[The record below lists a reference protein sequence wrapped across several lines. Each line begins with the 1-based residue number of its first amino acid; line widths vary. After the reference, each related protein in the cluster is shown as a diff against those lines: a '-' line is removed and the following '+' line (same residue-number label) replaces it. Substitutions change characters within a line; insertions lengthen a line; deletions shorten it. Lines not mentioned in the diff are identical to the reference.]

1 MNTAWQRSSA
11 IWLSMLQSN
20 AQSCRCINT
29 GIKIL
34 LSIRAPYSKDLG
46 FTAKAGCSVAA
57 QPREVRV
64 GLSTSNLPGVVAA
77 SCLVATLPPVHKDTQ
92 LRGQDF
98 IQRVPQ
104 VNWAEWLCSPWDT
117 AFIASTAV
125 SQQCCLL
132 NLNLLLKS
140 KSCNC
145 DVLENWVCSQYSV
158 LQEWELRKSLASDLI
173 K

>member
-20 AQSCRCINT
+20 AWSCRCINT

-57 QPREVRV
+57 QPCEVRV
-64 GLSTSNLPGVVAA
+64 GLSTPNLPGVVAA

-92 LRGQDF
+92 LRGQGF

-104 VNWAEWLCSPWDT
+104 VNWAEWLCSPWD
-117 AFIASTAV
+117 TAV

-145 DVLENWVCSQYSV
+145 DVLENWVYAQYSV
-158 LQEWELRKSLASDLI
+158 LQEWELWKSLASDLI